1 MEQMANLAV
10 FTNGK
15 MRKSIM
21 KRYKIFCSLA
31 TNSASPDA
39 WKTVHVDFTP
49 NTPHNITEEI
59 QAARDVEGIVSKET
73 QLKILH
79 FVEDPKAEI
88 EKMEQEQRALLAD
101 SQALREVFG
110 MNNGT

>member
-1 MEQMANLAV
+1 
-10 FTNGK
+10 
-15 MRKSIM
+15 M

-31 TNSASPDA
+31 TNSATPEG
-39 WKTVHVDFTP
+39 WKTVQVVFIP
-49 NTPHNITEEI
+49 NTPHNLTEEI

-73 QLKILH
+73 QLKLLH
-79 FVEDPKAEI
+79 FVEDPKAEQ

-110 MNNGT
+110 VNNGVSE